1 MGFQEHKE
9 LPPPPPA
16 GAGLRRQ
23 PSTEDSRGQQRQRQ
37 KVHGGRSPA
46 SLGQGASWE
55 AMGFGQVTSAPPFPA
70 PASVKAGVGLCG
82 DGRDCPR
89 GPVTVPGPADVG
101 PTAYASGDGGE
112 RQMGGKGEGRLGGSG
127 AM

>member
-1 MGFQEHKE
+1 M
-9 LPPPPPA
+9 
-16 GAGLRRQ
+16 
-23 PSTEDSRGQQRQRQ
+23 EDGGGQWL

-55 AMGFGQVTSAPPFPA
+55 ATGFGQVTPASTAPPFPA

-89 GPVTVPGPADVG
+89 GPVSVPGPADEG
-101 PTAYASGDGGE
+101 PTAYASGGWRE
-112 RQMGGKGEGRLGGSG
+112 RRMGGKGEGRLGGSG